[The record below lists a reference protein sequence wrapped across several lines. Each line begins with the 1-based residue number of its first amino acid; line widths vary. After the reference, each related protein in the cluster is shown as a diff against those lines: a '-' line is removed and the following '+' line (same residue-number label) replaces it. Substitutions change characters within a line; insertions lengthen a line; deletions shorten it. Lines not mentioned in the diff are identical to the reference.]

1 MFSHWRIVLA
11 FAAIFVGVAA
21 LVESRPVEH
30 PPGVLVSTEPVQV
43 LVERPPFSLGDFQ
56 LTPLADFDV
65 EARVLSVEK
74 YRTDRGARLSPI
86 DFALGWGPMSD
97 SAVLEH
103 FRIRQGGR
111 FFSIHPD
118 EQAIDPRTAMLHAS
132 NMHLIP
138 ADGGIEDQ
146 LERVKIGNI
155 VRLRGQLVSVRGPND
170 FTWTS
175 SLTRGDTGNGAC
187 ELFYIESVEWR

>member
-1 MFSHWRIVLA
+1 MFAHWRIVLA
-11 FAAIFVGVAA
+11 LVAICVGMAA

-30 PPGVLVSTEPVQV
+30 PPGVLVSAEPVQV
-43 LVERPPFSLGDFQ
+43 LVERPPFSFGDYQ

-74 YRTDRGARLSPI
+74 YRVDGGARLSPV

-118 EQAIDPRTAMLHAS
+118 EQAIDLNTAMLNAS

-138 ADGGIEDQ
+138 ADSVIKDR
-146 LERVKIGNI
+146 LASVKIGNI
-155 VRLRGQLVSVRGPND
+155 VRLRGQLVSVRGPNN

-175 SLTRGDTGNGAC
+175 SLTRKDTGNGAC
-187 ELFYIESVEWR
+187 ELFYVESFERR